1 VWTAFAIL
9 VYLAGGWI
17 LLPGFHGE
25 ELARVAAVGKAS
37 FDHAQF
43 SIFALGVTPWLTSFA
58 VVEIAAWIR
67 RPWRGLRDTLDGRRK
82 LERAVVILAIVSAAV
97 QAYLFVTFI
106 EGADPEGLVFDRQ
119 QFWPCVAT
127 LAAGPMALRG
137 LVALISS
144 RGVGNGYVVMFLVA
158 WLRSI
163 SWGAL
168 PVGAELALAA
178 VIAAAT
184 VVIALGM
191 LGWRVRAP
199 GRVAVPVPTSSIA
212 PLHYG
217 GRALALLGPLAAL
230 GAIFPAWLT
239 TLTGNLKLGLLVIV
253 ASTVLLA
260 FVFARPGR
268 RGAELAAAKLAP
280 TDRTLWVR
288 AVLITMAALAALF
301 ALALITPGGV
311 IGKLCDPG
319 FIVIA
324 AAMTADVVS
333 DVRARRRANLVPVWP
348 LHDPL
353 LVDAARDVLGDLP
366 HVIQWTRVRTLL
378 WMFGAF
384 VPMIVLAPEA
394 RAAEAHARLRAWLDP
409 SIKAGG

>member
-1 VWTAFAIL
+1 MI
-9 VYLAGGWI
+9 
-17 LLPGFHGE
+17 
-25 ELARVAAVGKAS
+25 
-37 FDHAQF
+37 
-43 SIFALGVTPWLTSFA
+43 
-58 VVEIAAWIR
+58 VV
-67 RPWRGLRDTLDGRRK
+67 
-82 LERAVVILAIVSAAV
+82 
-97 QAYLFVTFI
+97 
-106 EGADPEGLVFDRQ
+106 
-119 QFWPCVAT
+119 
-127 LAAGPMALRG
+127 
-137 LVALISS
+137 
-144 RGVGNGYVVMFLVA
+144 
-158 WLRSI
+158 
-163 SWGAL
+163 
-168 PVGAELALAA
+168 
-178 VIAAAT
+178 AT
-184 VVIALGM
+184 VVIVLGM

-199 GRVAVPVPTSSIA
+199 GRVAVPVPVPTSSIA

-217 GRALALLGPLAAL
+217 GIAIALLGPLAAL